1 MTKRTK
7 TPMAQSP
14 LVALAEQAVE
24 LDAAHAVLLVRTHD
38 GQKAMYPMDESDP
51 DVLVGMLT
59 WGVAMI
65 FSADIVDIEEDIEE

>member
-51 DVLVGMLT
+51 DVLVGLLS
-59 WGVAMI
+59 WGTAMI
-65 FSADIVDIEEDIEE
+65 FAAEEIDDEDEVN

>member
-51 DVLVGMLT
+51 DMLVGLLS
-59 WGVAMI
+59 WGTAMI
-65 FSADIVDIEEDIEE
+65 FAAEEIDDEDEEN

>member
-14 LVALAEQAVE
+14 LVALAEQAGE
-24 LDAAHAVLLVRTHD
+24 FDAAHGVLLVRTHD
-38 GQKAMYPMDESDP
+38 GHRAMYPMDESDP

-65 FSADIVDIEEDIEE
+65 FSAEEIDDEDEEN